1 MAAPPKSA
9 GSPQPTRVLAETRT
23 AKQSERARV
32 IFMVGFSCGC
42 ELLIGGAAATL
53 RGLDVEF
60 SLAAIGARI
69 GPGSGAAAI
78 DSARSAGV

>member
-1 MAAPPKSA
+1 
-9 GSPQPTRVLAETRT
+9 
-23 AKQSERARV
+23 V